1 MMHAAEF
8 ARRFRDH
15 QEIGREVTDTHL
27 LVFYDNGEEVG
38 LWRENRRTTQGVGDV
53 LSPSD
58 GEMARY
64 WYRNGIGKW
73 VETDR
78 GTRVNEESSPHIPPV
93 DR

>member
-1 MMHAAEF
+1 MRSAEF

-27 LVFYDNGEEVG
+27 LVFYDNGKEVG
-38 LWRENRRTTQGVGDV
+38 LWLENRRTTQAAGEV

-58 GEMARY
+58 AEAARH
-64 WYRNGIGKW
+64 WFRNTISRWIG
-73 VETDR
+73 THQ
-78 GTRVNEESSPHIPPV
+78 GTQINGKSSPHIPPV